1 MGTVRREEGL
11 LHDEIWKRYMMRVG
25 VYVCR
30 KGQIVTLFLLS
41 FKGSEQG
48 QDEVTDCKAYITF
61 LITKPY

>member
-1 MGTVRREEGL
+1 MPFLRG
-11 LHDEIWKRYMMRVG
+11 EIQKRYMMRVG
-25 VYVCR
+25 VYVFR

-48 QDEVTDCKAYITF
+48 QDKVAGCKAYITF